1 MTRSEERL
9 KVGTEQVE
17 TGRVRLVKHV
27 VTENQ
32 QITVPV
38 SHEEV
43 RLEREPITDGRPG
56 GKLGDAEQEVH
67 LHAEHPVVDKETVP
81 VERVRLTK
89 DTVTEQE
96 TVSGEVRKERIDV
109 ETSPAVGSAELV
121 RHADVVPPARVSGE
135 AADEAGRR
143 RRRRSAR
150 TARRGRS

>member
-27 VTENQ
+27 VTEQQ

-43 RLEREPITDGRPG
+43 RLEREPIADGRPG
-56 GKLGDAEQEVH
+56 RELADDEQEIR
-67 LHAEHPVVDKETVP
+67 LHADRPVVDKEAVQ
-81 VERVRLTK
+81 VERLRLGK

-96 TVSGEVRKERIDV
+96 TFSTRCARSGS
-109 ETSPAVGSAELV
+109 TSTTRPGGSA
-121 RHADVVPPARVSGE
+121 
-135 AADEAGRR
+135 
-143 RRRRSAR
+143 SAR
-150 TARRGRS
+150 ARALAPGRGHSAAPGATLRRGGG